1 MTTPSEEEELTKE
14 KCFENIHSL
23 FDRYNDNAYMI
34 QRLQYHL
41 LNILPSTLENED
53 KNHVKRLERTNFLS
67 HEQKIF
73 IQVFLSKN
81 RYYYLTNNNCF
92 YHYNGKTFSS
102 VREDDI
108 QHQLL
113 SNISKDR
120 TLMQWKYKTKINIIK
135 QIKERNLFQCVPEPE
150 TIQKVIKNLYP
161 TMFKN
166 KNDVKYFLTIIGDN
180 ILKKNNDLIFLI
192 KPTVKKILVELDNII
207 YITSGFTN
215 PTSNFMTKYHE
226 TYSYEK
232 CRILNINDTVD
243 IDIWKSILKKI
254 GLDLLCVAVH
264 YSNRSDSDTF
274 ISTHIDEE
282 FKNYTMYL
290 KNNNQSTILDK
301 FCCTCIQKID
311 YQSSTPVAIN
321 WKNMHYLW
329 KNYISGC
336 SLPNMIY
343 SNQLKTLLKERFQYD
358 ETTDSFM
365 NIISKYLP
373 NVSNFLLFWEKTIQ
387 ISDSTQETEVEE
399 IENEFEIDE
408 LCSLFKKWISQ
419 QQPSEVLSKNGNV
432 NERDVIKIIKHFY
445 PGVEIEDNKYVLN
458 ISCTMWDK
466 VSDVNQY
473 LQMFHTYCKENLKKG
488 TELSL
493 ISFDEIYDFY
503 CEKIKPTNCFVVN
516 KRFFE
521 KYLFFKLN
529 GFIEYEKFIS
539 PLWYY
544 SE

>member
-1 MTTPSEEEELTKE
+1 MSTPSEEEPTKE
-14 KCFENIHSL
+14 KCIENIHSL
-23 FDRYNDNAYMI
+23 FDKYNDNVYMM

-53 KNHVKRLERTNFLS
+53 KNHVKRQERANFLS
-67 HEQKIF
+67 NEQKIF

-92 YHYNGKTFSS
+92 YHYNGKSFSS

-150 TIQKVIKNLYP
+150 TIQNVIRNLYP
-161 TMFKN
+161 VLFKS
-166 KNDVKYFLTIIGDN
+166 KNEAKYFLTIIGDN

-192 KPTVKKILVELDNII
+192 KPTIKKILVELDNIV

-215 PTSNFMTKYHE
+215 PTFNFMTKYHE
-226 TYSYEK
+226 TYSFEK
-232 CRILNINDTVD
+232 CRILNINDMID

-264 YSNRSDSDTF
+264 YSNRCDSDAF
-274 ISTHIDEE
+274 ISNHVDEE
-282 FKNYTMYL
+282 FKNYTLYL
-290 KNNNQSTILDK
+290 KNNSQKAVLDK
-301 FCCTCIQKID
+301 FCASCIQKID
-311 YQSSTPVAIN
+311 YTSSTPISIN

-343 SNQLKTLLKERFQYD
+343 SHQLKTILKDRYKYD
-358 ETTDSFM
+358 ETTDSFL
-365 NIISKYLP
+365 NVISKYLP

-387 ISDSTQETEVEE
+387 ISDMSQETEVEE

-408 LCSLFKKWISQ
+408 LCSLFKKWVSQ
-419 QQPSEVLSKNGNV
+419 QQTSEVLSKNGNV

-445 PGVEIEDNKYVLN
+445 PNVEIEDNKYVLN
-458 ISCTMWDK
+458 ISCTMWNK
-466 VSDVNQY
+466 VSDVNEY
-473 LQMFHTYCKENLKKG
+473 LQMFQIYCNENRKKG
-488 TELSL
+488 TDDSL

-529 GFIEYEKFIS
+529 GFIEYEKFVNPI
-539 PLWYY
+539 WYY